1 MCQPMHNDLERRFHQ
16 RKWKAPRFSETVQ
29 SGAHRPDCRFPA
41 MAFVSP
47 CAHKRDCGRSSTS
60 RIHKSSVSPFRSYRR
75 PCILFEGAAIH
86 GQISLFPVRSWIP
99 LRIPPVFWNFEKTKI
114 SKAEAR
120 EAGKKR
126 PMAQFCYQKQTCAIG
141 RCKKLRSK
149 PSCLEKIAASCC
161 SPFCFTIWLA
171 AYLSCQEI
179 ESVNCKYIVTGSLPT
194 YFSFIPLLFL
204 NSAST
209 IAIRWRYQESPQIR
223 TPRFVMFVWSS
234 VSPMHDSLGIR
245 ISVEEKCSAIFASSG
260 NRLLQRAEKVQRVNA
275 PWTNRDSAP
284 SLYTVSS

>member
-1 MCQPMHNDLERRFHQ
+1 MTPLFLNRAERRSSSGPSISIDGIFVAL
-16 RKWKAPRFSETVQ
+16 RSYARFRQKQCQ
-29 SGAHRPDCRFPA
+29 SYSYIFWMLFSLIPA
-41 MAFVSP
+41 LAYS
-47 CAHKRDCGRSSTS
+47 
-60 RIHKSSVSPFRSYRR
+60 FRSFAHSRSN
-75 PCILFEGAAIH
+75 FAFSAAQLNPI
-86 GQISLFPVRSWIP
+86 
-99 LRIPPVFWNFEKTKI
+99 RIPPFFWNFEKTKI
-114 SKAEAR
+114 SKAEGR

-141 RCKKLRSK
+141 RCKKIRSK